1 MRILYCANDPVPFP
15 KGAGRRIEAT
25 VRALHNQGANITLFT
40 PVQNSHSERLT
51 DVPHQTLEVGSGEDP
66 FIDRALRFRRGV
78 EDLLRQGS
86 WDVFWFR
93 SPWEGWA
100 AQRTDFQGVRVYEAH
115 GFPSMELP
123 HHFPDLREQSQ
134 FLGRLAYE
142 EQILLTSARRVLTPS
157 QTGLRF
163 LRTRGVAPEQVVVIP
178 NTVPEE
184 AFLERQYQVSQPLR
198 LIYTG
203 TLAPWQGLDLLLEA
217 LLHLK
222 NKLEFRLEL
231 VGTRKGRWTR
241 PLRALAQQMR
251 VRSHIE
257 FSGPFPLP
265 ELRERLLQAD
275 IAMVP
280 LPADPRNTVQG
291 CCPIKLVEFMAAAMP
306 IVSTRLPVVEE
317 LVRHQESAWLVRP
330 NSPWAL
336 AQGILHL
343 AQDASLRQRL
353 GEEARTQARSRFHR
367 ARFEEQLGQLLG
379 ELG

>member
-25 VRALHNQGANITLFT
+25 VRALHGQGARVTLVT
-40 PVQNSHSERLT
+40 PVQNSQTERLT
-51 DVPHQTLEVGSGEDP
+51 DVPHQTIEVGSGQDP

-78 EDLLRQGS
+78 EEILGQGG

-100 AQRTDFQGVRVYEAH
+100 AQRTGYHGLSVYEAH
-115 GFPSMELP
+115 GFPSIELP

-142 EQILLTSARRVLTPS
+142 EQVLLTSAQRVLTPS
-157 QTGLRF
+157 RTGLRF
-163 LRTRGVAPEQVVVIP
+163 LRSRGVAAEQVVVIP

-257 FSGPFPLP
+257 FSGPFPLA
-265 ELRERLLQAD
+265 ELRQRLLQAD